1 MMNKSKVCFHL
12 VIIIRFFFLFA
23 KKRDEKP
30 FKIAKAKIRYEWTT
44 ILSTC

>member
-1 MMNKSKVCFHL
+1 MMNKLKVCFHL
-12 VIIIRFFFLFA
+12 VIIILFA

-44 ILSTC
+44 TLSTC